1 LKSSFFLLILDVFL
15 VNDHLVK
22 KSSVRL
28 NPGRQFFRALTVV
41 YLVFGAAQH
50 VAAQTS
56 FVTTWRVVDNSAPFV
71 LPIQNHT
78 PGNTYTI
85 DWGDGSTDNT
95 VYTTADTPQ
104 HDYTDAETYVIS
116 YSGNF
121 THLEFI
127 NRLDLLGVVN
137 WGSTQWTS
145 MNSMFRGC
153 ENFNELPDEAPDLTS
168 TEDLSGMFRNATSF
182 NRDISDWDVSNV
194 TDMSLMF
201 KEASSFNQ
209 DISSWDLSNVT
220 NMSEMFMQAREF
232 NSAIGGWNVSSVTD
246 MSGMFDEAD
255 DFNQDLNL
263 WNVANVTTMEKMF
276 RSADSF
282 NGNIGSWV
290 LSSLTNMESMFIGAV
305 RFNQDLNDW
314 NVSKVTSMRQVF
326 RGASAF
332 NGDIST
338 WDVSSVTSM
347 MFMFLGADLFNQ
359 DISSWDVSGV
369 KNMQGMF
376 FRAGSFDQDLG
387 SWDIRAVTDMED
399 MFGGASAFNGDIS
412 TWDVRSVTSMMSMFL
427 EADLFNQDISSWDVS
442 SVTNMAGMFSSAGSF
457 DQDLGSWDIR
467 AVTDMEDMF
476 DGVTL
481 SKANYDAT
489 ITGWVTTA
497 ISNGITLNEN
507 VPFSGGNSTYC
518 ACEPERNDLINDLG
532 WIITDGGKDCND
544 NDLITS
550 YTLTTDGPICE
561 GENATITMS
570 GSQVDVQ
577 YQLRRDS
584 DDFNVGEPID
594 GTGSELDFE
603 ITKPPVSA
611 NYHVLATNDET
622 EAEIDNRVEI
632 TVNNRPSVIL
642 TYGAPTTQPD
652 FNQQSPSISNSAM
665 AAYAVFAADLDN
677 DGDMDVLSAS
687 AGDNK
692 IAWYENEGLGRFGA
706 EQIISENANGAN
718 SVFAVDM
725 DGDGNMDVLSALGN
739 DHTIAWYKNTGGG
752 ATFTEQIIATN
763 VQWASSVYAGDL
775 DGDGH
780 VDVLSVGLFSGVSW
794 RKNMDGEGTSW
805 SASTINSVGTP
816 VAVSAADLDGDGDL
830 DVLSTSFDTDKIDW
844 YENKDGAGTFEDAQ
858 NITDAAPGTRSVF
871 AVDIDGDGDMDVL
884 SGSENG
890 SKVAW
895 HENADGMGTS
905 WAEKDISTEA
915 APVASVY
922 AADLD
927 RDGDIDVLSASY
939 DDDKIAW
946 YENID
951 SEGTFGVERIIST
964 AADGANSVFAADLD
978 GDGDIDV
985 MSASR
990 NDNMIA
996 WYQNSL
1002 LVPQCEGDVQF
1013 NAISNATTPT
1023 WTWTTNGSA
1032 KINDN
1037 TSPNPIVK
1045 ELVNGEKVTVNV
1057 DDENGCANSATAK
1070 VAIIGVPTIAAT
1082 GTDPTTCGG
1091 TNGSIEITGLDINTT
1106 YEISYTDDGTDVTA
1120 NMTSNGEGSILV
1132 TDLNQG
1138 TYNNITAT
1146 LSGCTSNAAGPVT
1159 LSDPTIAAT
1168 GTDPTT
1174 CRGTNGSIEITGL
1187 DINTTYEISYT
1198 HDGTDVTANM
1208 TSNGEGSILVTDLNQ
1223 GTYNN
1228 ITATLSGCTSNA
1240 AGPVTLSDPAI
1251 PGIAAVGTDPLAC
1264 GGSGSIDFTF
1274 TNVPNGN
1281 YTISYDGGSFPA
1293 VFVSANAASVNATAG
1308 AYNNLSI
1315 TVSGCLSS
1323 DDPSVSLSD
1332 PGTPLISLGTVSDPS
1347 TCAAADGA
1355 IQITGLIANTDYEID
1370 YTDDGSVV
1378 SVNLTSD
1385 ASGFISIASL
1395 DSGTYTDI
1403 TASLAGCESNS
1414 VGPVTL
1420 SDPAIPGIAAVGT
1433 DPSTCGGTDG
1443 SFEITGLDINTTY
1456 EISYTDD
1463 GTNVTANM
1471 TSNGEGSILVTDLN
1485 QGTYNNITATL
1496 SGCTSN
1502 AAGPVTLSDP
1512 GGECINE
1519 DFVTIWQVDDIT
1531 TPFRLPKQ
1539 GFLPEGKSYTIDWG
1553 DGTSDA
1559 NTYTNVD
1566 VPTHSYSTSGAHQI
1580 TYSGDFTQLRF
1591 EDRDDLLGVA
1601 NWGNTQWTSMNS
1613 MFKGCSKFNNIPST
1627 APDLTF
1633 TNDLSNMLQGASS
1646 FNQSMANWDV
1656 SSITDMSALFYE
1668 AASFQGDI
1676 SGWRVSNVTNMRAMF
1691 FRASAFDGDLS
1702 QWDVSQVEEM
1712 SYMFYN
1718 ASAFAGDISSWN
1730 VSRVTDMSFMF
1741 YGAVRFNGDLGNW
1754 NVANVTSMRAMFS
1767 SATNFPGGINNWNVS
1782 NVTDMRAMFS
1792 NAQAMSGSLDK
1803 WEVSSVT
1810 NMVAMFA
1817 DALSFDGDIGSWDVA
1832 SVVDMRNMFSGAE
1845 QFSSDISGWNVS
1857 AVSDMSYMFNG
1868 AIAFNADISDW
1879 NVFNVLDMTGMFN
1892 EASAFNRNLSGW
1904 CVGQINKEPT
1914 GFDAGTT
1921 AWTNPDWRPKWGVSC
1936 IPEGA
1941 FLSTW
1946 EVSEAD
1952 LSVTV
1957 PVVPAVAYNYFVDW
1971 GDGYTSSRQTG
1982 NAVHTY
1988 SEAGTYTISIAGTF
2002 PRIYFNNRGDRNKIR
2017 FIDQWGDQRWSSME
2031 NAFAGCSKLQI
2042 AAVDAPNLKFVRNLR
2057 GMFKGATSLNSGL
2070 GHWDVSSATNMSDMF
2085 ANTASFNGDVSEWNV
2100 GLVRDFSG
2108 MFRQATAFDQDLGNW
2123 DITNA
2128 TKMDDMFEGVT
2139 LSTEHYDALL
2149 IGWAGL
2155 DAPPEGITF
2164 HGGSSTYCAGDDA
2177 RKTLQLRHRWRIT
2190 DGNRSTACILGIEGS
2205 LLSQAMLYPNP
2216 TQGIVHLQGWEEGK
2230 VRTVVIFDLS
2240 GRIVIKMDPS
2250 NQLNLEHLLEGTYI
2264 LRLEGDQG
2272 LKTFKLIRN

>member
-1 LKSSFFLLILDVFL
+1 LATTELADNTYSVSSTA
-15 VNDHLVK
+15 
-22 KSSVRL
+22 
-28 NPGRQFFRALTVV
+28 GALTMV
-41 YLVFGAAQH
+41 
-50 VAAQTS
+50 
-56 FVTTWRVVDNSAPFV
+56 
-71 LPIQNHT
+71 
-78 PGNTYTI
+78 
-85 DWGDGSTDNT
+85 
-95 VYTTADTPQ
+95 
-104 HDYTDAETYVIS
+104 
-116 YSGNF
+116 
-121 THLEFI
+121 
-127 NRLDLLGVVN
+127 
-137 WGSTQWTS
+137 
-145 MNSMFRGC
+145 
-153 ENFNELPDEAPDLTS
+153 
-168 TEDLSGMFRNATSF
+168 
-182 NRDISDWDVSNV
+182 
-194 TDMSLMF
+194 
-201 KEASSFNQ
+201 
-209 DISSWDLSNVT
+209 
-220 NMSEMFMQAREF
+220 
-232 NSAIGGWNVSSVTD
+232 
-246 MSGMFDEAD
+246 
-255 DFNQDLNL
+255 
-263 WNVANVTTMEKMF
+263 
-276 RSADSF
+276 
-282 NGNIGSWV
+282 V
-290 LSSLTNMESMFIGAV
+290 LSDVGTISGLSQGV
-305 RFNQDLNDW
+305 YND
-314 NVSKVTSMRQVF
+314 
-326 RGASAF
+326 
-332 NGDIST
+332 
-338 WDVSSVTSM
+338 
-347 MFMFLGADLFNQ
+347 
-359 DISSWDVSGV
+359 
-369 KNMQGMF
+369 
-376 FRAGSFDQDLG
+376 
-387 SWDIRAVTDMED
+387 
-399 MFGGASAFNGDIS
+399 
-412 TWDVRSVTSMMSMFL
+412 
-427 EADLFNQDISSWDVS
+427 
-442 SVTNMAGMFSSAGSF
+442 
-457 DQDLGSWDIR
+457 
-467 AVTDMEDMF
+467 
-476 DGVTL
+476 
-481 SKANYDAT
+481 
-489 ITGWVTTA
+489 
-497 ISNGITLNEN
+497 
-507 VPFSGGNSTYC
+507 
-518 ACEPERNDLINDLG
+518 
-532 WIITDGGKDCND
+532 
-544 NDLITS
+544 
-550 YTLTTDGPICE
+550 
-561 GENATITMS
+561 
-570 GSQVDVQ
+570 
-577 YQLRRDS
+577 
-584 DDFNVGEPID
+584 
-594 GTGSELDFE
+594 
-603 ITKPPVSA
+603 
-611 NYHVLATNDET
+611 
-622 EAEIDNRVEI
+622 I
-632 TVNNRPSVIL
+632 TV
-642 TYGAPTTQPD
+642 TQ
-652 FNQQSPSISNSAM
+652 
-665 AAYAVFAADLDN
+665 
-677 DGDMDVLSAS
+677 
-687 AGDNK
+687 
-692 IAWYENEGLGRFGA
+692 
-706 EQIISENANGAN
+706 
-718 SVFAVDM
+718 
-725 DGDGNMDVLSALGN
+725 
-739 DHTIAWYKNTGGG
+739 
-752 ATFTEQIIATN
+752 
-763 VQWASSVYAGDL
+763 
-775 DGDGH
+775 
-780 VDVLSVGLFSGVSW
+780 
-794 RKNMDGEGTSW
+794 
-805 SASTINSVGTP
+805 
-816 VAVSAADLDGDGDL
+816 
-830 DVLSTSFDTDKIDW
+830 
-844 YENKDGAGTFEDAQ
+844 
-858 NITDAAPGTRSVF
+858 
-871 AVDIDGDGDMDVL
+871 
-884 SGSENG
+884 
-890 SKVAW
+890 
-895 HENADGMGTS
+895 
-905 WAEKDISTEA
+905 
-915 APVASVY
+915 
-922 AADLD
+922 
-927 RDGDIDVLSASY
+927 
-939 DDDKIAW
+939 
-946 YENID
+946 
-951 SEGTFGVERIIST
+951 
-964 AADGANSVFAADLD
+964 
-978 GDGDIDV
+978 
-985 MSASR
+985 
-990 NDNMIA
+990 
-996 WYQNSL
+996 
-1002 LVPQCEGDVQF
+1002 
-1013 NAISNATTPT
+1013 
-1023 WTWTTNGSA
+1023 
-1032 KINDN
+1032 
-1037 TSPNPIVK
+1037 
-1045 ELVNGEKVTVNV
+1045 
-1057 DDENGCANSATAK
+1057 
-1070 VAIIGVPTIAAT
+1070 
-1082 GTDPTTCGG
+1082 
-1091 TNGSIEITGLDINTT
+1091 
-1106 YEISYTDDGTDVTA
+1106 
-1120 NMTSNGEGSILV
+1120 
-1132 TDLNQG
+1132 
-1138 TYNNITAT
+1138 
-1146 LSGCTSNAAGPVT
+1146 SGCTSTA
-1159 LSDPTIAAT
+1159 
-1168 GTDPTT
+1168 
-1174 CRGTNGSIEITGL
+1174 
-1187 DINTTYEISYT
+1187 DI
-1198 HDGTDVTANM
+1198 D
-1208 TSNGEGSILVTDLNQ
+1208 
-1223 GTYNN
+1223 
-1228 ITATLSGCTSNA
+1228 
-1240 AGPVTLSDPAI
+1240 VTLSDPAT
-1251 PGIAAVGTDPLAC
+1251 PTLSLSSTSNPTNCSASD
-1264 GGSGSIDFTF
+1264 GSIILATTELADNT
-1274 TNVPNGN
+1274 
-1281 YTISYDGGSFPA
+1281 YS
-1293 VFVSANAASVNATAG
+1293 VSSTAG
-1308 AYNNLSI
+1308 ALTMVVLSDVGTISGLSQGVYNDI
-1315 TVSGCLSS
+1315 TVTQSGC
-1323 DDPSVSLSD
+1323 
-1332 PGTPLISLGTVSDPS
+1332 TS
-1347 TCAAADGA
+1347 TAD
-1355 IQITGLIANTDYEID
+1355 ID
-1370 YTDDGSVV
+1370 
-1378 SVNLTSD
+1378 
-1385 ASGFISIASL
+1385 
-1395 DSGTYTDI
+1395 
-1403 TASLAGCESNS
+1403 
-1414 VGPVTL
+1414 VTL
-1420 SDPAIPGIAAVGT
+1420 SDPATPTLSLSSTSNPTNCSASDGSIILATTELADNTYSVSSTAGALTMVVLSDVGT
-1433 DPSTCGGTDG
+1433 ISGLSQGVYNDITVTQSGCTSTADIDVTLSDPATPTLSLSSTSNPTNCSASDGSIILATTELADNTYSVSSTTGALTMVVLSDVGTISGLSQGVYNDITITQSGCTSTTDIDVTLSDPATPTLSLSNTSNPTTCSATDGSIVLATTELADNTYSVSSTAGPLTMVVESDVGTISGLSQGVYNDITITQSGCTSTTDIDVTLSDPATPTLSLSNTSNPTTCSATDGSIVLATTELADNTYSVSSTAGPLTMVVESDVGTISGLSQGVYNDITIIQSGCTSTTDIDVTLSDPATPTLSLSNTSNPNTCSATDGSIVLATTELADNTYSVSSTAGPLTMVVESDVGTISGLSQGVYNDITIIQSGCTSTTDIDVTLSDPATPTLSLSSTSNPTNCSASDGSIILATTELADNTYSVSSTAGALTMVVLSDVGTISGLSQGVYNDITVTQSGCTSTADIDVTLSDPATPTLSLSNTSNPNTCSATDGSIVLATTELADNTYSVSSTAGPLTMVVESDVGTISGLSQGVYNDITIIQSGCTSTTDIDVTLSDPATPTLSLSSTSNPTTCSATDGSIVLATTELADNTYSVSSTAGPLTMVVESDVGTISGLSQGVYNDITITQSGCTSTTDIDVTLSDPATPTLSLSNTSNPTTCSATDGSIVLATTELADNTYSVSSTAGPLTMVVESDVGTISGLSQGVYNDITITQSGCTSTTDIDVTLSDPATPTLSLSNTSNPTTCSATDGSIVLATTELADNTYSVSSTAGPLTMVVESDVGTISGLSQGVYNDITITQSGCTSTTDIDVTLSDPATPTLSLSNTSNPTTCSATDGSIVLATTELADNTYSVSSTAGPLTMVVESDVGTISGLSQGVYNDITIIQSGCTSTTDIDVTLSDPATPTLSLSNTSNPTTCEGDGSIELEFTNVVDGTYDIAYEDATCGGTDGSFEISGLDVSTAYDIDYLDDGTLVTVNLTSDVAGVILVSGLDQGTYSAITATRVGCTSNAIGPVVLSDPATAEIALGAVSQPTTCGGTDG

-1463 GTNVTANM
+1463 GTDVTANM

-1566 VPTHSYSTSGAHQI
+1566 VPTHSYSTAGAHQI

-1730 VSRVTDMSFMF
+1730 VSHVTDMSFMF

-1782 NVTDMRAMFS
+1782 NVTDMRTMFS
-1792 NAQAMSGSLDK
+1792 NAQSMSGSLDK

-1857 AVSDMSYMFNG
+1857 AVSDMSHMFNG

-2205 LLSQAMLYPNP
+2205 LLSQVMLYPNP

>member
-1 LKSSFFLLILDVFL
+1 LATTELADNTYSVSSTA
-15 VNDHLVK
+15 
-22 KSSVRL
+22 
-28 NPGRQFFRALTVV
+28 GALTMV
-41 YLVFGAAQH
+41 
-50 VAAQTS
+50 
-56 FVTTWRVVDNSAPFV
+56 
-71 LPIQNHT
+71 
-78 PGNTYTI
+78 
-85 DWGDGSTDNT
+85 
-95 VYTTADTPQ
+95 
-104 HDYTDAETYVIS
+104 
-116 YSGNF
+116 
-121 THLEFI
+121 
-127 NRLDLLGVVN
+127 
-137 WGSTQWTS
+137 
-145 MNSMFRGC
+145 
-153 ENFNELPDEAPDLTS
+153 
-168 TEDLSGMFRNATSF
+168 
-182 NRDISDWDVSNV
+182 
-194 TDMSLMF
+194 
-201 KEASSFNQ
+201 
-209 DISSWDLSNVT
+209 
-220 NMSEMFMQAREF
+220 
-232 NSAIGGWNVSSVTD
+232 
-246 MSGMFDEAD
+246 
-255 DFNQDLNL
+255 
-263 WNVANVTTMEKMF
+263 
-276 RSADSF
+276 
-282 NGNIGSWV
+282 V
-290 LSSLTNMESMFIGAV
+290 LSDVGTISGLSQGV
-305 RFNQDLNDW
+305 YND
-314 NVSKVTSMRQVF
+314 
-326 RGASAF
+326 
-332 NGDIST
+332 
-338 WDVSSVTSM
+338 
-347 MFMFLGADLFNQ
+347 
-359 DISSWDVSGV
+359 
-369 KNMQGMF
+369 
-376 FRAGSFDQDLG
+376 
-387 SWDIRAVTDMED
+387 
-399 MFGGASAFNGDIS
+399 
-412 TWDVRSVTSMMSMFL
+412 
-427 EADLFNQDISSWDVS
+427 
-442 SVTNMAGMFSSAGSF
+442 
-457 DQDLGSWDIR
+457 
-467 AVTDMEDMF
+467 
-476 DGVTL
+476 
-481 SKANYDAT
+481 
-489 ITGWVTTA
+489 
-497 ISNGITLNEN
+497 
-507 VPFSGGNSTYC
+507 
-518 ACEPERNDLINDLG
+518 
-532 WIITDGGKDCND
+532 
-544 NDLITS
+544 
-550 YTLTTDGPICE
+550 
-561 GENATITMS
+561 
-570 GSQVDVQ
+570 
-577 YQLRRDS
+577 
-584 DDFNVGEPID
+584 
-594 GTGSELDFE
+594 
-603 ITKPPVSA
+603 
-611 NYHVLATNDET
+611 
-622 EAEIDNRVEI
+622 I
-632 TVNNRPSVIL
+632 TV
-642 TYGAPTTQPD
+642 TQ
-652 FNQQSPSISNSAM
+652 
-665 AAYAVFAADLDN
+665 
-677 DGDMDVLSAS
+677 
-687 AGDNK
+687 
-692 IAWYENEGLGRFGA
+692 
-706 EQIISENANGAN
+706 
-718 SVFAVDM
+718 
-725 DGDGNMDVLSALGN
+725 
-739 DHTIAWYKNTGGG
+739 
-752 ATFTEQIIATN
+752 
-763 VQWASSVYAGDL
+763 
-775 DGDGH
+775 
-780 VDVLSVGLFSGVSW
+780 
-794 RKNMDGEGTSW
+794 
-805 SASTINSVGTP
+805 
-816 VAVSAADLDGDGDL
+816 
-830 DVLSTSFDTDKIDW
+830 
-844 YENKDGAGTFEDAQ
+844 
-858 NITDAAPGTRSVF
+858 
-871 AVDIDGDGDMDVL
+871 
-884 SGSENG
+884 
-890 SKVAW
+890 
-895 HENADGMGTS
+895 
-905 WAEKDISTEA
+905 
-915 APVASVY
+915 
-922 AADLD
+922 
-927 RDGDIDVLSASY
+927 
-939 DDDKIAW
+939 
-946 YENID
+946 
-951 SEGTFGVERIIST
+951 
-964 AADGANSVFAADLD
+964 
-978 GDGDIDV
+978 
-985 MSASR
+985 
-990 NDNMIA
+990 
-996 WYQNSL
+996 
-1002 LVPQCEGDVQF
+1002 
-1013 NAISNATTPT
+1013 
-1023 WTWTTNGSA
+1023 
-1032 KINDN
+1032 
-1037 TSPNPIVK
+1037 
-1045 ELVNGEKVTVNV
+1045 
-1057 DDENGCANSATAK
+1057 
-1070 VAIIGVPTIAAT
+1070 
-1082 GTDPTTCGG
+1082 
-1091 TNGSIEITGLDINTT
+1091 
-1106 YEISYTDDGTDVTA
+1106 
-1120 NMTSNGEGSILV
+1120 
-1132 TDLNQG
+1132 
-1138 TYNNITAT
+1138 
-1146 LSGCTSNAAGPVT
+1146 SGCTSTA
-1159 LSDPTIAAT
+1159 
-1168 GTDPTT
+1168 
-1174 CRGTNGSIEITGL
+1174 
-1187 DINTTYEISYT
+1187 DI
-1198 HDGTDVTANM
+1198 D
-1208 TSNGEGSILVTDLNQ
+1208 
-1223 GTYNN
+1223 
-1228 ITATLSGCTSNA
+1228 
-1240 AGPVTLSDPAI
+1240 VTLSDPATPTLSLSSTSNPTNCSASDGSI
-1251 PGIAAVGTDPLAC
+1251 ILATTELADNTYSVSSTAGALTMVVLSDVGTISGLSQGVYNDITVTQSGCTSTADIDVTLSDPATPTLSLSSTSNPTNCSA
-1264 GGSGSIDFTF
+1264 SDGSIILATTELADNTYSVSSTAGALTMVVLSDVGTISGLSQGVYNDITVTQSGCTSTADIDVTLSDPATPTLSLSSTSNPTNCSASDGSIILATTELADNTYSVSSTTGALTMVVLSDVGTISGLSQGVYNDITITQSGCTSTTDIDVTLSDPATPTLSLSNTSNPTTCSATDGSIVLATTELADNTYSVSSTAGPLTMVVESDVGTISGLSQGVYNDITITQSGCTSTTDIDVTLSDPATPTLSLSNTSNPTTCSATDGSIVLATTELADNTYSVSSTAGPLTMVVESDVGTISGLSQGVYNDITIIQSGCTSTTDIDVTLSDPATPTLSLSNTSNPNTCSATDGSIVLATTELADNTYSVSSTAGPLTMVVESDVGTISGLSQGVYNDITIIQSGCTSTTDIDVTLSDPATPTLSLSSTSNPTNCSASDGSIILATTELADNTYSVSSTAGALTMVVLSDVGTISGLSQGVYNDITVTQSGCTSTADIDVTLSDPATPTLSLSNTSNPNTCSATDGSIVLATTELADNTYSVSSTAGPLTMVVESDVGTISGLSQGVYNDITIIQSGCTSTTDIDVTLSDPATPTLSLSSTSNPTTCSATDGSIVLATTELADNTYSVSSTAGPLTMVVESDVGTISGLSQGVYNDITITQSGCTSTTDIDVTLSDPATPTLSLSNTSNPTTCSATDGSIVLATTELADNTYSVSSTAGPLTMVVESDVGTISGLSQGVYNDITITQSGCTSTTDIDVTLSDPATPTLSLSNTSNPTTCSATDGSIVLATTELADNTYSVSSTAGPLTMVVESDVGTISGLSQGVYNDITITQSGCTSTTDIDVTLSDPATPTLSLSNTSNPTTCSATDGSIVLATTELADNTYSVSSTAGPLTMVVESDVGTISGLSQGVYNDITIIQSGCTSTTDIDVTLSDPATPTLSLSNTSNPTTCEGDGSIELEF
-1274 TNVPNGN
+1274 TNVVDGTYDIAYEDGDGN
-1281 YTISYDGGSFPA
+1281 LQTIPG
-1293 VFVSANAASVNATAG
+1293 VSVSLGEATITPKAG
-1308 AYNNLSI
+1308 VYNNLSI
-1315 TVSGCLSS
+1315 TIAGCTSDEDPDVTLTDPDTPTIAVASS
-1323 DDPSVSLSD
+1323 
-1332 PGTPLISLGTVSDPS
+1332 TNPS
-1347 TCAAADGA
+1347 TCGGTDGSFE
-1355 IQITGLIANTDYEID
+1355 ISGLDVSTAYDID
-1370 YTDDGSVV
+1370 YLDDGTLVT
-1378 SVNLTSD
+1378 VNLTSD
-1385 ASGFISIASL
+1385 VAGVILVSGL
-1395 DSGTYTDI
+1395 DQGTYSAI
-1403 TASLAGCESNS
+1403 TATRVGCTSNAI
-1414 VGPVTL
+1414 GPVVL
-1420 SDPAIPGIAAVGT
+1420 SDPATAEIALGAVSQPT
-1433 DPSTCGGTDG
+1433 TCGGTDG

-1566 VPTHSYSTSGAHQI
+1566 VPTHSYSTAGAYEI

-1591 EDRDDLLGVA
+1591 EDRADLLGVA

-1730 VSRVTDMSFMF
+1730 VSHVTDMSFMF

-1782 NVTDMRAMFS
+1782 NVTDMRTMFS
-1792 NAQAMSGSLDK
+1792 NAQSMSGSLDK

-1857 AVSDMSYMFNG
+1857 AVSDMSHMFNG

-2205 LLSQAMLYPNP
+2205 LLSQVMLYPNP

>member
-1 LKSSFFLLILDVFL
+1 
-15 VNDHLVK
+15 
-22 KSSVRL
+22 
-28 NPGRQFFRALTVV
+28 
-41 YLVFGAAQH
+41 
-50 VAAQTS
+50 
-56 FVTTWRVVDNSAPFV
+56 
-71 LPIQNHT
+71 
-78 PGNTYTI
+78 
-85 DWGDGSTDNT
+85 
-95 VYTTADTPQ
+95 
-104 HDYTDAETYVIS
+104 
-116 YSGNF
+116 
-121 THLEFI
+121 
-127 NRLDLLGVVN
+127 
-137 WGSTQWTS
+137 
-145 MNSMFRGC
+145 
-153 ENFNELPDEAPDLTS
+153 
-168 TEDLSGMFRNATSF
+168 
-182 NRDISDWDVSNV
+182 
-194 TDMSLMF
+194 
-201 KEASSFNQ
+201 
-209 DISSWDLSNVT
+209 
-220 NMSEMFMQAREF
+220 
-232 NSAIGGWNVSSVTD
+232 
-246 MSGMFDEAD
+246 
-255 DFNQDLNL
+255 
-263 WNVANVTTMEKMF
+263 
-276 RSADSF
+276 
-282 NGNIGSWV
+282 
-290 LSSLTNMESMFIGAV
+290 
-305 RFNQDLNDW
+305 
-314 NVSKVTSMRQVF
+314 
-326 RGASAF
+326 
-332 NGDIST
+332 
-338 WDVSSVTSM
+338 
-347 MFMFLGADLFNQ
+347 
-359 DISSWDVSGV
+359 
-369 KNMQGMF
+369 
-376 FRAGSFDQDLG
+376 
-387 SWDIRAVTDMED
+387 
-399 MFGGASAFNGDIS
+399 
-412 TWDVRSVTSMMSMFL
+412 
-427 EADLFNQDISSWDVS
+427 
-442 SVTNMAGMFSSAGSF
+442 
-457 DQDLGSWDIR
+457 
-467 AVTDMEDMF
+467 
-476 DGVTL
+476 
-481 SKANYDAT
+481 
-489 ITGWVTTA
+489 
-497 ISNGITLNEN
+497 
-507 VPFSGGNSTYC
+507 
-518 ACEPERNDLINDLG
+518 
-532 WIITDGGKDCND
+532 
-544 NDLITS
+544 
-550 YTLTTDGPICE
+550 
-561 GENATITMS
+561 
-570 GSQVDVQ
+570 
-577 YQLRRDS
+577 
-584 DDFNVGEPID
+584 
-594 GTGSELDFE
+594 
-603 ITKPPVSA
+603 
-611 NYHVLATNDET
+611 
-622 EAEIDNRVEI
+622 
-632 TVNNRPSVIL
+632 
-642 TYGAPTTQPD
+642 
-652 FNQQSPSISNSAM
+652 
-665 AAYAVFAADLDN
+665 
-677 DGDMDVLSAS
+677 
-687 AGDNK
+687 
-692 IAWYENEGLGRFGA
+692 
-706 EQIISENANGAN
+706 
-718 SVFAVDM
+718 
-725 DGDGNMDVLSALGN
+725 
-739 DHTIAWYKNTGGG
+739 
-752 ATFTEQIIATN
+752 
-763 VQWASSVYAGDL
+763 
-775 DGDGH
+775 
-780 VDVLSVGLFSGVSW
+780 
-794 RKNMDGEGTSW
+794 MDGEGTSW
-805 SASTINSVGTP
+805 SASTINSVGVP

-884 SGSENG
+884 SGSEND

-915 APVASVY
+915 AKVASVY

-1106 YEISYTDDGTDVTA
+1106 YEISYTDDGTD
-1120 NMTSNGEGSILV
+1120 
-1132 TDLNQG
+1132 
-1138 TYNNITAT
+1138 
-1146 LSGCTSNAAGPVT
+1146 
-1159 LSDPTIAAT
+1159 
-1168 GTDPTT
+1168 
-1174 CRGTNGSIEITGL
+1174 
-1187 DINTTYEISYT
+1187 
-1198 HDGTDVTANM
+1198 
-1208 TSNGEGSILVTDLNQ
+1208 
-1223 GTYNN
+1223 
-1228 ITATLSGCTSNA
+1228 
-1240 AGPVTLSDPAI
+1240 
-1251 PGIAAVGTDPLAC
+1251 
-1264 GGSGSIDFTF
+1264 
-1274 TNVPNGN
+1274 
-1281 YTISYDGGSFPA
+1281 
-1293 VFVSANAASVNATAG
+1293 
-1308 AYNNLSI
+1308 
-1315 TVSGCLSS
+1315 
-1323 DDPSVSLSD
+1323 
-1332 PGTPLISLGTVSDPS
+1332 
-1347 TCAAADGA
+1347 
-1355 IQITGLIANTDYEID
+1355 
-1370 YTDDGSVV
+1370 
-1378 SVNLTSD
+1378 
-1385 ASGFISIASL
+1385 
-1395 DSGTYTDI
+1395 
-1403 TASLAGCESNS
+1403 
-1414 VGPVTL
+1414 
-1420 SDPAIPGIAAVGT
+1420 
-1433 DPSTCGGTDG
+1433 
-1443 SFEITGLDINTTY
+1443 
-1456 EISYTDD
+1456 
-1463 GTNVTANM
+1463 VTANM

-1730 VSRVTDMSFMF
+1730 VSHVTDMSFMF
-1741 YGAVRFNGDLGNW
+1741 YGAARFNGDLGNW

-1782 NVTDMRAMFS
+1782 NVTDMRTMFS
-1792 NAQAMSGSLDK
+1792 NAQSMSGSLDK

-1857 AVSDMSYMFNG
+1857 AVSDMSHMFNG

-2205 LLSQAMLYPNP
+2205 LLSQVMLYPNP

>member
-1 LKSSFFLLILDVFL
+1 MVSIESLIFFLILDVFL
-15 VNDHLVK
+15 VNDYLVK

-50 VAAQTS
+50 VAAQST
-56 FVTTWRVVDNSAPFV
+56 FVTTWQVSNPDLSITIPTF
-71 LPIQNHT
+71 PDE
-78 PGNTYTI
+78 TYNYSV
-85 DWGDGSTDNT
+85 DWGDGNT
-95 VYTTADTPQ
+95 SADQTGDATHTYADPGSYT
-104 HDYTDAETYVIS
+104 VSIS
-116 YSGNF
+116 GVFPRIFFDDDGDKDRIISIDQWGN
-121 THLEFI
+121 
-127 NRLDLLGVVN
+127 RA
-137 WGSTQWTS
+137 WTS
-145 MNSMFRGC
+145 MNKAFQGCINLELKATDAPNLSGVTDMSYMFYEAKKLNSDLSSWNVSTVTNMQSLFGEATVFNGDIESWDVSNV
-153 ENFNELPDEAPDLTS
+153 ENM
-168 TEDLSGMFRNATSF
+168 SGMFFKASVF
-182 NRDISDWDVSNV
+182 NRDIGEWTVSNDTTMAGMFSLATSFSQDISGWDVSNV
-194 TDMSLMF
+194 TNMSSMF
-201 KEASSFNQ
+201 YFASSFNQ
-209 DISSWDLSNVT
+209 
-220 NMSEMFMQAREF
+220 
-232 NSAIGGWNVSSVTD
+232 AIGGWDVGKVTDMSSMFESATSFNQIIDTWNVSSVTD
-246 MSGMFDEAD
+246 MEGMFYSAS
-255 DFNQDLNL
+255 DFNMSLN
-263 WNVANVTTMEKMF
+263 
-276 RSADSF
+276 S
-282 NGNIGSWV
+282 
-290 LSSLTNMESMFIGAV
+290 
-305 RFNQDLNDW
+305 W
-314 NVSKVTSMRQVF
+314 NVSKVTNMKDMFAFAGSFNGQIVDWNVGRVTTMEGMF
-326 RGASAF
+326 RVASAF
-332 NGDIST
+332 NQNINN
-338 WDVSSVTSM
+338 WDVANVLTM
-347 MFMFLGADLFNQ
+347 ENMFTQVSTFNQ
-359 DISSWDVSGV
+359 DISNWDVGSVTNMKSMFWFAEDFNQDIGEWDVSNV
-369 KNMQGMF
+369 QNMRAMF
-376 FRAGSFDQDLG
+376 FMATSFNQDIGAWDVGNVTTMESMFESASSFNWDISTWNVGNKVTTMKSMFQDAAAFNQDISGWDVSRVTDMSEMFYNASSFNWDLNGWDVSAVTTMQRMFRNASSFDQDLG
-387 SWDIRAVTDMED
+387 SWDIRAVENMED
-399 MFGGASAFNGDIS
+399 MFIYH
-412 TWDVRSVTSMMSMFL
+412 
-427 EADLFNQDISSWDVS
+427 
-442 SVTNMAGMFSSAGSF
+442 
-457 DQDLGSWDIR
+457 
-467 AVTDMEDMF
+467 
-476 DGVTL
+476 TL
-481 SKANYDAT
+481 STTNYDAT
-489 ITGWVTTA
+489 ITGWVETA
-497 ISNGITLNEN
+497 AANSVTLNSN
-507 VPFSGGNSTYC
+507 VIFSGGNSKYC
-518 ACEPERNDLINDLG
+518 ASEPERNYLIIDLG
-532 WIITDGGKDCND
+532 WNITDGGKDCND

-550 YTLTTDGPICE
+550 YTLSTDGPICE

-622 EAEIDNRVEI
+622 EAEIDNLAEI
-632 TVNNRPSVIL
+632 TVNKRPSVIL
-642 TYGAPTTQPD
+642 TYGAPNTQPD
-652 FNQQSPSISNSAM
+652 FIQQSPSISNSAM
-665 AAYAVFAADLDN
+665 AAY
-677 DGDMDVLSAS
+677 
-687 AGDNK
+687 
-692 IAWYENEGLGRFGA
+692 
-706 EQIISENANGAN
+706 
-718 SVFAVDM
+718 SVYSVDI
-725 DGDGNMDVLSALGN
+725 DGDGNMDVLSASF
-739 DHTIAWYKNTGGG
+739 DDDKIAWYKNNGSGS
-752 ATFTEQIIATN
+752 FTAQPAITTN
-763 VQWASSVYAGDL
+763 ADEAYSVYSADL
-775 DGDGH
+775 DGDGRM
-780 VDVLSVGLFSGVSW
+780 DVLSASQGDNKIAW
-794 RKNMDGEGTSW
+794 YKNKIDDDETFGEQQVISNSANGATS
-805 SASTINSVGTP
+805 VY
-816 VAVSAADLDGDGDL
+816 AADLDGDGDM
-830 DVLSTSFDTDKIDW
+830 DVLSASQSDNKIAW
-844 YENKDGAGTFEDAQ
+844 YENTNGDGSLWNENVISSAALGAQ
-858 NITDAAPGTRSVF
+858 SVF
-871 AVDIDGDGDMDVL
+871 AADLDGDGDMDVLSASVTDSKIAWYPNRINEGETFGAQQEISTIANGATSVFAADLDGDGDMDVL
-884 SGSENG
+884 SGSEND

-915 APVASVY
+915 AKVASVY

-990 NDNMIA
+990 KDNMIA

-1159 LSDPTIAAT
+1159 LSDPA
-1168 GTDPTT
+1168 
-1174 CRGTNGSIEITGL
+1174 
-1187 DINTTYEISYT
+1187 
-1198 HDGTDVTANM
+1198 
-1208 TSNGEGSILVTDLNQ
+1208 
-1223 GTYNN
+1223 
-1228 ITATLSGCTSNA
+1228 
-1240 AGPVTLSDPAI
+1240 
-1251 PGIAAVGTDPLAC
+1251 
-1264 GGSGSIDFTF
+1264 
-1274 TNVPNGN
+1274 
-1281 YTISYDGGSFPA
+1281 
-1293 VFVSANAASVNATAG
+1293 
-1308 AYNNLSI
+1308 
-1315 TVSGCLSS
+1315 
-1323 DDPSVSLSD
+1323 
-1332 PGTPLISLGTVSDPS
+1332 
-1347 TCAAADGA
+1347 
-1355 IQITGLIANTDYEID
+1355 
-1370 YTDDGSVV
+1370 
-1378 SVNLTSD
+1378 
-1385 ASGFISIASL
+1385 
-1395 DSGTYTDI
+1395 
-1403 TASLAGCESNS
+1403 
-1414 VGPVTL
+1414 
-1420 SDPAIPGIAAVGT
+1420 
-1433 DPSTCGGTDG
+1433 
-1443 SFEITGLDINTTY
+1443 
-1456 EISYTDD
+1456 
-1463 GTNVTANM
+1463 
-1471 TSNGEGSILVTDLN
+1471 
-1485 QGTYNNITATL
+1485 
-1496 SGCTSN
+1496 
-1502 AAGPVTLSDP
+1502 
-1512 GGECINE
+1512 GECINE

-1730 VSRVTDMSFMF
+1730 VSHVTDMSFMF

-1782 NVTDMRAMFS
+1782 NVTDMRTMFS
-1792 NAQAMSGSLDK
+1792 NAQSMSGSLDK

-1857 AVSDMSYMFNG
+1857 AVSDMSHMFNG

-2205 LLSQAMLYPNP
+2205 LLSQVMLYPNP

-2264 LRLEGDQG
+2264 LRLEGNQG

>member
-1 LKSSFFLLILDVFL
+1 MVVESDVGTISGLSQGVYNDITIIQSGCTSTTDIDVTLSDPATPTLSLSS
-15 VNDHLVK
+15 
-22 KSSVRL
+22 SSDPNTCSGTDGSIVL
-28 NPGRQFFRALTVV
+28 ATTELADNTYSVSSTAGALTMVV
-41 YLVFGAAQH
+41 LSDVGTISGLSQGVYNDITIIQSGC
-50 VAAQTS
+50 TS
-56 FVTTWRVVDNSAPFV
+56 TTDIDVTLSDPATPTLSLSNTSNPTTCSATDGSIV
-71 LPIQNHT
+71 LAT
-78 PGNTYTI
+78 TELADNTYSVSSTAGPLTMVVESDVGTI
-85 DWGDGSTDNT
+85 SGLSQGVYNDITITQSGCTSTADIDVTLSDPATPTLSLSSTSNPTNCSASDGSIILSTTELADNTYSVSSTAGALTMVVLSDVGTISGLSQGVYNDITVTQSGCTSTADIDVTLSDPATPTLSLSNTSDPNTCSATDGSIVLATTELADNTYSVSSTAGPLTMVVESDVGTISGLSQGVYNDITIIQSGCTSTTDIDVTLSDPATPTLSLSNTSNPTTCEGDGSI
-95 VYTTADTPQ
+95 
-104 HDYTDAETYVIS
+104 E
-116 YSGNF
+116 
-121 THLEFI
+121 LEFT
-127 NRLDLLGVVN
+127 NVV
-137 WGSTQWTS
+137 
-145 MNSMFRGC
+145 
-153 ENFNELPDEAPDLTS
+153 
-168 TEDLSGMFRNATSF
+168 
-182 NRDISDWDVSNV
+182 
-194 TDMSLMF
+194 
-201 KEASSFNQ
+201 
-209 DISSWDLSNVT
+209 
-220 NMSEMFMQAREF
+220 
-232 NSAIGGWNVSSVTD
+232 
-246 MSGMFDEAD
+246 
-255 DFNQDLNL
+255 
-263 WNVANVTTMEKMF
+263 
-276 RSADSF
+276 
-282 NGNIGSWV
+282 
-290 LSSLTNMESMFIGAV
+290 
-305 RFNQDLNDW
+305 
-314 NVSKVTSMRQVF
+314 
-326 RGASAF
+326 
-332 NGDIST
+332 
-338 WDVSSVTSM
+338 
-347 MFMFLGADLFNQ
+347 
-359 DISSWDVSGV
+359 
-369 KNMQGMF
+369 
-376 FRAGSFDQDLG
+376 
-387 SWDIRAVTDMED
+387 
-399 MFGGASAFNGDIS
+399 
-412 TWDVRSVTSMMSMFL
+412 
-427 EADLFNQDISSWDVS
+427 
-442 SVTNMAGMFSSAGSF
+442 
-457 DQDLGSWDIR
+457 
-467 AVTDMEDMF
+467 
-476 DGVTL
+476 
-481 SKANYDAT
+481 
-489 ITGWVTTA
+489 
-497 ISNGITLNEN
+497 
-507 VPFSGGNSTYC
+507 
-518 ACEPERNDLINDLG
+518 
-532 WIITDGGKDCND
+532 
-544 NDLITS
+544 
-550 YTLTTDGPICE
+550 
-561 GENATITMS
+561 
-570 GSQVDVQ
+570 
-577 YQLRRDS
+577 
-584 DDFNVGEPID
+584 D
-594 GTGSELDFE
+594 GTYD
-603 ITKPPVSA
+603 I
-611 NYHVLATNDET
+611 
-622 EAEIDNRVEI
+622 
-632 TVNNRPSVIL
+632 
-642 TYGAPTTQPD
+642 
-652 FNQQSPSISNSAM
+652 
-665 AAYAVFAADLDN
+665 AY
-677 DGDMDVLSAS
+677 
-687 AGDNK
+687 
-692 IAWYENEGLGRFGA
+692 E
-706 EQIISENANGAN
+706 
-718 SVFAVDM
+718 
-725 DGDGNMDVLSALGN
+725 DGDGNLQTIPGVSVSLGEATITLKAGVYNNLSI
-739 DHTIAWYKNTGGG
+739 TIAGCTS
-752 ATFTEQIIATN
+752 AQDVDIILTDPDTPTIA
-763 VQWASSVYAGDL
+763 VASSTNPSTCGGT
-775 DGDGH
+775 DG
-780 VDVLSVGLFSGVSW
+780 SFEISG
-794 RKNMDGEGTSW
+794 
-805 SASTINSVGTP
+805 
-816 VAVSAADLDGDGDL
+816 L
-830 DVLSTSFDTDKIDW
+830 DVSTA
-844 YENKDGAGTFEDAQ
+844 Y
-858 NITDAAPGTRSVF
+858 
-871 AVDIDGDGDMDVL
+871 DIDYLDDGTL
-884 SGSENG
+884 
-890 SKVAW
+890 
-895 HENADGMGTS
+895 
-905 WAEKDISTEA
+905 
-915 APVASVY
+915 
-922 AADLD
+922 
-927 RDGDIDVLSASY
+927 
-939 DDDKIAW
+939 
-946 YENID
+946 
-951 SEGTFGVERIIST
+951 
-964 AADGANSVFAADLD
+964 
-978 GDGDIDV
+978 
-985 MSASR
+985 
-990 NDNMIA
+990 
-996 WYQNSL
+996 
-1002 LVPQCEGDVQF
+1002 
-1013 NAISNATTPT
+1013 
-1023 WTWTTNGSA
+1023 
-1032 KINDN
+1032 
-1037 TSPNPIVK
+1037 
-1045 ELVNGEKVTVNV
+1045 VTVNLTSDV
-1057 DDENGCANSATAK
+1057 AGVILVSGLDQGTYSAITATRVGCTSNAIGPVVLSDPATAE
-1070 VAIIGVPTIAAT
+1070 IALGAVSQ
-1082 GTDPTTCGG
+1082 PTTCGG
-1091 TNGSIEITGLDINTT
+1091 TDGSFEISGLDVSTAYDID
-1106 YEISYTDDGTDVTA
+1106 YLDDGTLVTVNLTSDVA
-1120 NMTSNGEGSILV
+1120 GVILV
-1132 TDLNQG
+1132 SGLDQG
-1138 TYNNITAT
+1138 TYSAITAT
-1146 LSGCTSNAAGPVT
+1146 RVGCTSNAIGPV
-1159 LSDPTIAAT
+1159 
-1168 GTDPTT
+1168 
-1174 CRGTNGSIEITGL
+1174 
-1187 DINTTYEISYT
+1187 
-1198 HDGTDVTANM
+1198 V
-1208 TSNGEGSILVTDLNQ
+1208 
-1223 GTYNN
+1223 
-1228 ITATLSGCTSNA
+1228 
-1240 AGPVTLSDPAI
+1240 LSDPATAE
-1251 PGIAAVGTDPLAC
+1251 IALGAVSQPT
-1264 GGSGSIDFTF
+1264 
-1274 TNVPNGN
+1274 
-1281 YTISYDGGSFPA
+1281 
-1293 VFVSANAASVNATAG
+1293 
-1308 AYNNLSI
+1308 
-1315 TVSGCLSS
+1315 
-1323 DDPSVSLSD
+1323 
-1332 PGTPLISLGTVSDPS
+1332 
-1347 TCAAADGA
+1347 
-1355 IQITGLIANTDYEID
+1355 
-1370 YTDDGSVV
+1370 
-1378 SVNLTSD
+1378 
-1385 ASGFISIASL
+1385 
-1395 DSGTYTDI
+1395 
-1403 TASLAGCESNS
+1403 
-1414 VGPVTL
+1414 
-1420 SDPAIPGIAAVGT
+1420 
-1433 DPSTCGGTDG
+1433 TCGGTDG

-1591 EDRDDLLGVA
+1591 EDRADLLGVA

-1730 VSRVTDMSFMF
+1730 VFHVTDMSFMF
-1741 YGAVRFNGDLGNW
+1741 YGAARFNGDLGNW

-1782 NVTDMRAMFS
+1782 NVTDMRTMFS
-1792 NAQAMSGSLDK
+1792 NAQSMSGSLDK

-1857 AVSDMSYMFNG
+1857 AVSDMSHMFNG

-2042 AAVDAPNLKFVRNLR
+2042 AAVDSPNLKFVRNLR

-2205 LLSQAMLYPNP
+2205 RLSQVMLYPNP

>member
-1 LKSSFFLLILDVFL
+1 LKASFFLLILDVFL

-50 VAAQTS
+50 VAAQTP
-56 FVTTWRVVDNSAPFV
+56 FVTTWQVDDISAPFV
-71 LPIQNHT
+71 LPLQNHT

-95 VYTTADTPQ
+95 VYTETDTPTNL
-104 HDYTDAETYVIS
+104 YTATGPYEIS

-121 THLEFI
+121 THLKFKD
-127 NRLDLLGVVN
+127 RSDLLGVVD

-145 MNSMFRGC
+145 MNKMFEGC
-153 ENFNELPDEAPDLTS
+153 SNFNQLPLDAPDLTF
-168 TEDLSGMFRNATSF
+168 TEDLYGMFMNATSF
-182 NRDISDWDVSNV
+182 NQDIGDWDVSNV
-194 TDMSLMF
+194 TNMSFMFYRCSAFNQPIGNWGDKVANVTSMKDMFSHAHVFDQPLDSWDVGNVEDMSFLF
-201 KEASSFNQ
+201 NDAQRFNQ
-209 DISSWDLSNVT
+209 DLNNWDVGNVKDMSYMFNKATKFNGNISAWVVDRVE
-220 NMSEMFMQAREF
+220 NMSRMFQNCKLF
-232 NSAIGGWNVSSVTD
+232 DQPINNWVVSSVTD
-246 MSGMFDEAD
+246 MSYMFAKASI
-255 DFNQDLNL
+255 FNQSIGE
-263 WNVANVTTMEKMF
+263 WAEKVGSVADMSYMF
-276 RSADSF
+276 NDAR
-282 NGNIGSWV
+282 
-290 LSSLTNMESMFIGAV
+290 
-305 RFNQDLNDW
+305 RFNQPLD
-314 NVSKVTSMRQVF
+314 
-326 RGASAF
+326 
-332 NGDIST
+332 
-338 WDVSSVTSM
+338 
-347 MFMFLGADLFNQ
+347 
-359 DISSWDVSGV
+359 SWDVGNVENMSFMFKNARRFNQPIGRWNVTRVSDMREMFADAIQFNADLSGWDV
-369 KNMQGMF
+369 RGVTNMQGMF
-376 FRAGSFDQDLG
+376 SDA
-387 SWDIRAVTDMED
+387 E
-399 MFGGASAFNGDIS
+399 AFNTDVS
-412 TWDVRSVTSMMSMFL
+412 T
-427 EADLFNQDISSWDVS
+427 WDVS
-442 SVTNMAGMFSSAGSF
+442 SVTNMAGMFSSARSF
-457 DQDLGSWDIR
+457 NQDLGSWDIR
-467 AVTDMEDMF
+467 AVTDMAGMF
-476 DGVTL
+476 GGVTL

-489 ITGWVTTA
+489 ITGWVETA
-497 ISNGITLNEN
+497 AAKSITLNSN
-507 VPFSGGNSTYC
+507 VIFSGGNSKYC
-518 ACEPERNDLINDLG
+518 TCEPDRTYLINDLG
-532 WIITDGGKDCND
+532 WSISDGGKVETPEAGD
-544 NDLITS
+544 
-550 YTLTTDGPICE
+550 DGSLSTCSN
-561 GENATITMS
+561 GATVNLFDSLNGTPDTGGTWSPALAS
-570 GSQVDVQ
+570 GTGVFDPAVDVEGTYTYSVTGCGTNTAVVVVTVSDPDAPTIAISNSNNPAICGGNGTIDFSFTNVPDGDFDIDFDGGSFAAVTVVGNAASVNAAAGN
-577 YQLRRDS
+577 YQNLS
-584 DDFNVGEPID
+584 
-594 GTGSELDFE
+594 
-603 ITKPPVSA
+603 
-611 NYHVLATNDET
+611 
-622 EAEIDNRVEI
+622 I
-632 TVNNRPSVIL
+632 TVN
-642 TYGAPTTQPD
+642 
-652 FNQQSPSISNSAM
+652 
-665 AAYAVFAADLDN
+665 
-677 DGDMDVLSAS
+677 
-687 AGDNK
+687 
-692 IAWYENEGLGRFGA
+692 
-706 EQIISENANGAN
+706 
-718 SVFAVDM
+718 
-725 DGDGNMDVLSALGN
+725 
-739 DHTIAWYKNTGGG
+739 
-752 ATFTEQIIATN
+752 
-763 VQWASSVYAGDL
+763 
-775 DGDGH
+775 
-780 VDVLSVGLFSGVSW
+780 
-794 RKNMDGEGTSW
+794 
-805 SASTINSVGTP
+805 
-816 VAVSAADLDGDGDL
+816 
-830 DVLSTSFDTDKIDW
+830 
-844 YENKDGAGTFEDAQ
+844 
-858 NITDAAPGTRSVF
+858 
-871 AVDIDGDGDMDVL
+871 
-884 SGSENG
+884 
-890 SKVAW
+890 
-895 HENADGMGTS
+895 
-905 WAEKDISTEA
+905 
-915 APVASVY
+915 
-922 AADLD
+922 
-927 RDGDIDVLSASY
+927 
-939 DDDKIAW
+939 
-946 YENID
+946 
-951 SEGTFGVERIIST
+951 
-964 AADGANSVFAADLD
+964 
-978 GDGDIDV
+978 
-985 MSASR
+985 
-990 NDNMIA
+990 
-996 WYQNSL
+996 
-1002 LVPQCEGDVQF
+1002 
-1013 NAISNATTPT
+1013 
-1023 WTWTTNGSA
+1023 
-1032 KINDN
+1032 
-1037 TSPNPIVK
+1037 
-1045 ELVNGEKVTVNV
+1045 
-1057 DDENGCANSATAK
+1057 
-1070 VAIIGVPTIAAT
+1070 
-1082 GTDPTTCGG
+1082 
-1091 TNGSIEITGLDINTT
+1091 
-1106 YEISYTDDGTDVTA
+1106 
-1120 NMTSNGEGSILV
+1120 
-1132 TDLNQG
+1132 
-1138 TYNNITAT
+1138 
-1146 LSGCTSNAAGPVT
+1146 GCTSTEEPDVT
-1159 LSDPTIAAT
+1159 LSDPDAPTIA
-1168 GTDPTT
+1168 
-1174 CRGTNGSIEITGL
+1174 
-1187 DINTTYEISYT
+1187 IS
-1198 HDGTDVTANM
+1198 N
-1208 TSNGEGSILVTDLNQ
+1208 SNN
-1223 GTYNN
+1223 
-1228 ITATLSGCTSNA
+1228 
-1240 AGPVTLSDPAI
+1240 PAI
-1251 PGIAAVGTDPLAC
+1251 C
-1264 GGSGSIDFTF
+1264 GGNGTIDFSF
-1274 TNVPNGN
+1274 TNVPDGDHD
-1281 YTISYDGGSFPA
+1281 IDFDGGSFPA

-1315 TVSGCLSS
+1315 AVSGCLSS

-1355 IQITGLIANTDYEID
+1355 IQITGLIANTAYEID
-1370 YTDDGSVV
+1370 YTDDGTAA

-1395 DSGTYTDI
+1395 DAGSYTDI

-1463 GTNVTANM
+1463 GTDVTANM

-1566 VPTHSYSTSGAHQI
+1566 VPTHSYSTAGAYEI

-1730 VSRVTDMSFMF
+1730 VSHVTDMSFMF
-1741 YGAVRFNGDLGNW
+1741 YGAARFNGDLGNW

-1782 NVTDMRAMFS
+1782 NVTDMRTMFS
-1792 NAQAMSGSLDK
+1792 NAQSMSGSLDK

-2205 LLSQAMLYPNP
+2205 LLSQVMLYPNP